1 MISPMNSISHNY
13 TANNMFLNAGI
24 ISWSLALFFWYSGK
38 FFIAVILFFLIIFS
52 FSTHF
57 LQKRILM
64 MFNKSKAA
72 KDKLEIL
79 STPESVVDV
88 GSTVKK
94 MENRNSANETGTDS
108 TVIASDVV
116 FDGNINSNK
125 QIYIYGCVNGNV
137 IAKDGLVKIMRNGVV
152 EGNITSREL
161 IVDGNIKGHCQSDS
175 VDIYENGRLDGTLV
189 YIYLSIKKGGVFT
202 GKAEVLTQAPV
213 KQKIVELKSESVT
226 VVPEKCASREKR

>member
-24 ISWSLALFFWYSGK
+24 ISWGLALFFWYSGK

-64 MFNKSKAA
+64 MFNKAKTA

-88 GSTVKK
+88 GSTLKK

-189 YIYLSIKKGGVFT
+189 YVSLSIKKGGVLT

-213 KQKIVELKSESVT
+213 KQKIVELKSENVT
-226 VVPEKCASREKR
+226 VVPEKSASREKR